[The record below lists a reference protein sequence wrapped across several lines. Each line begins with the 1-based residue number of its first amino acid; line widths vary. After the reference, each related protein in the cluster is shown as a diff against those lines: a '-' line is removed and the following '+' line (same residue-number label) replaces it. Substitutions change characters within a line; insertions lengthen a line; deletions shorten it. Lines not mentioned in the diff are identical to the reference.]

1 MQPETLTPDMRIIGF
16 FTDLRNVVQLVDDQV
31 VVSSYIIISL
41 NTLKS
46 IGCKFFRVLMMLIMM
61 QPPQGWLGGGRAPWR
76 AAFFR
81 YIPLTI
87 NEIWACRER

>member
-31 VVSSYIIISL
+31 VVSSYIIYIAKYFKINRL
-41 NTLKS
+41 QV
-46 IGCKFFRVLMMLIMM
+46 FRVLMMLIMM